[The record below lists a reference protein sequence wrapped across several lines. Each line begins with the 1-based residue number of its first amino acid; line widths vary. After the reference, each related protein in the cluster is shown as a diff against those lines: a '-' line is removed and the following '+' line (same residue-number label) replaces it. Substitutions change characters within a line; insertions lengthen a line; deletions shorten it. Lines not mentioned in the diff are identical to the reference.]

1 MNGKLD
7 LRILVN
13 EVGFTFQHSV
23 FSRPMFNKLFDSQ
36 RFDQV
41 KCTHVFQDNTY
52 LEPLAELVENA
63 ARESTSDEDVLRK
76 IHELIFPEANRHIF
90 ERDEFFWT
98 RGNERKLT
106 IDDKTVSFVQ
116 KEWDDG
122 NEYQGISP
130 TSYTYTWSIPRTI
143 FELFLAEMQVENRE
157 QLVHRFDGA
166 DYYEALQKLR
176 RFSEANNTYIR
187 KEH

>member
-7 LRILVN
+7 LRILVDQ
-13 EVGFTFQHSV
+13 VGFTIQHSI
-23 FSRPMFNKLFDSQ
+23 FSRPMFNTVLDSE

-52 LEPLAELVENA
+52 LESLAELVENS
-63 ARESTSDEDVLRK
+63 ARQSISDEEALHK
-76 IHELIFPEANRHIF
+76 IHELAFPEANCHIF
-90 ERDEFFWT
+90 ERDEFAWT
-98 RGNERKLT
+98 RGDEQKLT
-106 IDDKTVSFVQ
+106 IDDKTASFVQ
-116 KEWDDG
+116 KKWDDG
-122 NEYQGISP
+122 NEYQGISA
-130 TSYTYTWSIPRTI
+130 TSYTYTWTVPRSI
-143 FELFLAEMQVENRE
+143 FELFLAEMQVENIE
-157 QLVHRFDGA
+157 QLVGRFDGP